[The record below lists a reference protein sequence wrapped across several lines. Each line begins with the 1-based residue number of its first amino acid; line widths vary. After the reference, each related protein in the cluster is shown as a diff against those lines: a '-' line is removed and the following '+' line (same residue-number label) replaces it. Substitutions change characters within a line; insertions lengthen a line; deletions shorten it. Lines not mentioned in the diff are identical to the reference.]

1 MNLHAVPPL
10 RSTESRDS
18 RIERALSMLTDL
30 MGDEMLPADWRQKL
44 EPRRAELCAYRAPR
58 TLDPAELRNAA
69 DFAFWV
75 RQLGEKE
82 WVTKQ
87 HLIDFAQAV
96 IDARD
101 P

>member
-1 MNLHAVPPL
+1 MNGL
-10 RSTESRDS
+10 RNF
-18 RIERALSMLTDL
+18 
-30 MGDEMLPADWRQKL
+30 
-44 EPRRAELCAYRAPR
+44 AELLPEI
-58 TLDPAELRNAA
+58 LAEIRRKPCVVRVPGGFNVHDSESGNVYEIDNSPTSSAA